1 MFPAT
6 LCGGNGSVHSGG
18 FCAISVPAA
27 SRMSMLDKGVSA
39 STLRLPFISDLS
51 APPGCC
57 LLDFTLSPNL
67 RSRACPQKETARTT
81 VGLPAVQSPARSRAL
96 LCLKCFVNVCL
107 PDDALVCLITT
118 FFTNVLFSV
127 VPGANQKL
135 AAASNVPSTIIFQH
149 EFLLFADR
157 RAVNRMDPPPL
168 LSLAEYSKAQER
180 RMSRMAR
187 CRHIPSNC
195 LERQMLD

>member
-67 RSRACPQKETARTT
+67 RSRACPQGKRQEERL
-81 VGLPAVQSPARSRAL
+81 VFLPSRAL
-96 LCLKCFVNVCL
+96 RDRE
-107 PDDALVCLITT
+107 PY
-118 FFTNVLFSV
+118 
-127 VPGANQKL
+127 
-135 AAASNVPSTIIFQH
+135 
-149 EFLLFADR
+149 FA
-157 RAVNRMDPPPL
+157 
-168 LSLAEYSKAQER
+168 
-180 RMSRMAR
+180 
-187 CRHIPSNC
+187 
-195 LERQMLD
+195 